1 MIVISEISCDMGVCM
16 AVRALIPS
24 TTRQQLG
31 QAVAGL
37 LRVFSSLIWPSSC
50 SAGQLRSAEST
61 SDILHPL
68 IHSIDT
74 PCNLCWQGCRVTFLS
89 VKLQVG
95 QSIRTSVQSEQ
106 QMVLVWYGKKRKQF
120 SKRCS
125 TFSSFWHAKR
135 FKRHRLSGS
144 HCSWSLTFFHAD
156 IPLTSAS
163 FSSPVTEEKQDVF
176 EDVFSSTDKHEWH
189 LWGATAVFRAT

>member
-24 TTRQQLG
+24 TTQQQLG

-61 SDILHPL
+61 PDILHPL
-68 IHSIDT
+68 THSIDT

-95 QSIRTSVQSEQ
+95 QSITTSVQSEQ
-106 QMVLVWYGKKRKQF
+106 QMVLVWHGEKKENSFRSDAAPFLVFDTQKGL
-120 SKRCS
+120 SVIVCLALTAAEGWR
-125 TFSSFWHAKR
+125 SSM
-135 FKRHRLSGS
+135 
-144 HCSWSLTFFHAD
+144 
-156 IPLTSAS
+156 LTS
-163 FSSPVTEEKQDVF
+163 P
-176 EDVFSSTDKHEWH
+176 
-189 LWGATAVFRAT
+189 